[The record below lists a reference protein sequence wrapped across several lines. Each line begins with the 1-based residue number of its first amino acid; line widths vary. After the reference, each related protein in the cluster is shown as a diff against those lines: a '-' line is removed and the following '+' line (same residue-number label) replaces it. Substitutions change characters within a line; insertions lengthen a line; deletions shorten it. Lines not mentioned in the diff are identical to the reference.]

1 MNLSIVSLLLMV
13 PPTLAQ
19 TNNTTDDDDGIPVWE
34 IGLAA
39 GSGAIALI
47 ICFFAVMT
55 ARNKDKTKEDDVETG
70 KKTSSTATQ
79 PAGRAAAPSAP
90 AGRAAAPSAPAGR
103 AAAPSAPPDSK
114 AVALAKGFDSSVEKV
129 VTLAAAVPAAGIE
142 TAGRM
147 KNVATTAVASAKEAL
162 NKSVER
168 LQETPESVE
177 AEKVVRKNAS
187 ERAKKMNTI

>member
-79 PAGRAAAPSAP
+79 P

>member
-19 TNNTTDDDDGIPVWE
+19 TNNTTDDDDGTPVWE

-70 KKTSSTATQ
+70 KKTSSTGQRTATQ
-79 PAGRAAAPSAP
+79 PAGRADAP
-90 AGRAAAPSAPAGR
+90 AT
-103 AAAPSAPPDSK
+103 PDSK

-129 VTLAAAVPAAGIE
+129 VTLAAAVPAAGME
-142 TAGRM
+142 TAGRI

-168 LQETPESVE
+168 LQETPEYVE

>member
-79 PAGRAAAPSAP
+79 
-90 AGRAAAPSAPAGR
+90 PAGR